1 MQLKNIYEIS
11 RKLNIPDQYIE
22 PYGQYKAK
30 IHLDYLD
37 ALKDKENGKLVLVT
51 AITPTKAGEGKTT
64 TTVSLLDGLNLIG
77 VKTIAA
83 LREPSLGPVFG
94 LKGGAT
100 GGGKVTI
107 EPSEDINLHF
117 TGDMH
122 ALTSSINLISAVL
135 DNYIYQGN
143 ELNIDPNKVVWK
155 RALDMNDR
163 TLREIVIGCGSKVN
177 GIERKDGFMITVASE
192 LMAVFCLAKSE
203 EDFLQK
209 MEELYQLKER
219 GVLSEEE
226 YNQKK
231 SEIISKL

>member
-1 MQLKNIYEIS
+1 MELKNIYEIS
-11 RKLNIPDQYIE
+11 RSLNIPDEYIE
-22 PYGQYKAK
+22 PYGKYKAK
-30 IHLDYLD
+30 IDLSYYDKI
-37 ALKDKENGKLVLVT
+37 KDRKDGKLVLVT

-64 TTVSLLDGLNLIG
+64 ASISLLEGLNLIG
-77 VKTIAA
+77 AKTIAC

-143 ELNIDPNKVVWK
+143 ELNIDP
-155 RALDMNDR
+155 
-163 TLREIVIGCGSKVN
+163 TPP
-177 GIERKDGFMITVASE
+177 
-192 LMAVFCLAKSE
+192 
-203 EDFLQK
+203 
-209 MEELYQLKER
+209 
-219 GVLSEEE
+219 
-226 YNQKK
+226 
-231 SEIISKL
+231 